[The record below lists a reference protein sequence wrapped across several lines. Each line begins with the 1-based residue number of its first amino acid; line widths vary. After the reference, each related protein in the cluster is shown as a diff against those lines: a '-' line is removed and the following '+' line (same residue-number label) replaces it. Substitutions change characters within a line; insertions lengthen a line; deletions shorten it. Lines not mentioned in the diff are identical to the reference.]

1 MIAQYFAAG
10 LCWNLDHGT
19 WIGAIVP
26 DPVSC
31 CGAEAKRRQLRRPGK
46 LQEVLWAM
54 FFLGGIGL
62 RRVTICN
69 IVMVA
74 LLHTCNPQ
82 N

>member
-54 FFLGGIGL
+54 FFFG
-62 RRVTICN
+62 RHRAT
-69 IVMVA
+69 
-74 LLHTCNPQ
+74 TCNDMQ
-82 N
+82 HCNGCTVAHM